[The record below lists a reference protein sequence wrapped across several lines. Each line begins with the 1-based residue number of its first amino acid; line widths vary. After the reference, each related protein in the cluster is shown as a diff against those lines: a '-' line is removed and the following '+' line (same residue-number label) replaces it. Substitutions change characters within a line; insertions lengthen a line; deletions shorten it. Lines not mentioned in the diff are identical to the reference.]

1 MTTDFPANL
10 PANEADVAEQ
20 LREVNEVEPDEVPPA
35 DVEADPAD
43 LQEQSRPVPSEEED
57 WREG

>member
-1 MTTDFPANL
+1 MNADYPAF
-10 PANEADVAEQ
+10 PANEADVVEQ
-20 LREVNEVEPDEVPPA
+20 RREVTDVEPDEVPAA

-57 WREG
+57 WRES

>member
-1 MTTDFPANL
+1 MTTDF

-20 LREVNEVEPDEVPPA
+20 HREVTDVEPDEVPPV